1 MAKTK
6 SKKKTS
12 KKKHHSKA
20 SKSKKKGKEESRGVL
35 NKYKINVDK
44 AVVSVRVVEEKGEV
58 YYKLSLPNLGEGTS
72 ALLNEIR
79 DEIIAGGE
87 FRAEE
92 LSELNQATKIKKK
105 FQERANEMIEK
116 KVPGISEH
124 TKNTISGILMQD
136 MLGLGRLE
144 FLINDSNLEEIV
156 VLSDK
161 EPVRVYHKKH
171 GWVQTNVKIEKEEE
185 IVNYANIIARK
196 AGRQINVLNPLLD
209 AHLITGDRA
218 NAVLSPISTKGNT
231 ITIRKFSR
239 DPFTIVDLIN
249 NKTVNLE
256 VAALLWLAIEYEM
269 NILISGGTASG
280 KTSFLNACMCFIP
293 PNQRLISIEDTR
305 ELMLPNFL
313 YWCPL
318 VTRSPNPEGK
328 GEVSMLNLL
337 VNSLRMRPDRIVLG
351 EMRRK
356 KEAEVLFESM
366 HTGHSVY
373 STVHA
378 NTAAETISRLTN
390 PPLEVPTNLLGAVHL
405 NVVMFRDRR
414 SGIRR
419 TYQVAEFISG
429 KSQTNTNILY
439 RWLPQKDKIIKH
451 NESMSFL
458 EELSRHTA
466 MSKSKI
472 DESLKYK
479 EKILKWMIKNKI
491 RDLQEVGNVMHLYYT
506 NKSALNKI
514 IKENDLKKIR

>member
-1 MAKTK
+1 MAKSKNK
-6 SKKKTS
+6 SKKSNNS
-12 KKKHHSKA
+12 KK
-20 SKSKKKGKEESRGVL
+20 VL
-35 NKYKINVDK
+35 NNYKINVDK
-44 AVVSVRVVEEKGEV
+44 AVVNVKIVEEKGE
-58 YYKLSLPNLGEGTS
+58 YHYKLNLPKLREGTS

-79 DEIIAGGE
+79 DEIISKGE

-92 LSELNQATKIKKK
+92 LNDLEQSFKIKAR
-105 FQERANEMIEK
+105 FQERVNEMIDN
-116 KVPGISEH
+116 KVPGISED
-124 TKNTISGILMQD
+124 TKNTLSGILMQE
-136 MLGLGRLE
+136 MLGLGKLE
-144 FLINDSNLEEIV
+144 FLVNDSNLEEIV
-156 VLSDK
+156 VLSSK

-171 GWVQTNVKIEKEEE
+171 GWVKTNVTIEKEED
-185 IVNYANIIARK
+185 IVNFANIIARK
-196 AGRQINVLNPLLD
+196 SGRQINVLNPLLD

-218 NAVLSPISTKGNT
+218 NAVLTPISTKGNT

-239 DPFTIVDLIN
+239 DPFTIIDLIN
-249 NKTVNLE
+249 NNTVNRD

-269 NILISGGTASG
+269 NVLISGGTASG

-373 STVHA
+373 ATVHA
-378 NTAAETISRLTN
+378 NTAAETVSRLTN
-390 PPLEVPTNLLGAVHL
+390 PPLEVPANLLSAVHL

-419 TYQVAEFISG
+419 AYQIAEFLAG
-429 KSQTNTNILY
+429 KKQTNTNILY
-439 RWLPQKDKIIKH
+439 RWQPQKDKIIKH
-451 NESMSFL
+451 NESMSFM

-466 MSKSKI
+466 MSK
-472 DESLKYK
+472 DEINDSLKYK
-479 EKILKWMIKNKI
+479 KKIINWMIKNDI

-506 NKSALNKI
+506 DKDELNKI
-514 IKENDLKKIR
+514 MKENDLKKIR